1 MFWRRQ
7 EYASGAAVSLR
18 LRRLVSLK
26 MRIAIREQLAAVV
39 ILAVGFA
46 LAVVSIPVWVFVNS
60 FVAGVESDGLSLT
73 ASLKAARIASEI
85 NLIQTACQTISTR
98 LLLQDG
104 FRKFYNSQVN
114 NKTDA
119 DLWVGA
125 QSDIESALART
136 GFSGLLQARVYSRN
150 TTGDPKGL
158 FGVTGNGATESGRIL
173 LPYTAPNGSQVHLGD
188 PEYGFP
194 PSLYPNITY
203 RDLGRPSEAMP
214 NTTAFSAAVFPGV
227 SLGNGSEKA
236 GVLLGPLV
244 INSSFA
250 LLSITIPVRD
260 VKNSQYIIGYMT
272 LVANSKALVEVQTS
286 VEGLGNTGIVLFIGS
301 VNPWN
306 HFSAPVAASN
316 RTWVPPLEE
325 FREQEVQFLLP
336 PQPAAGQRDR
346 HNQRSFGSGRYS
358 DAFPLHQY
366 PAVLNVLSSQN
377 PKYVNTNPR
386 FLSLPSRDRWLQ

>member
-1 MFWRRQ
+1 
-7 EYASGAAVSLR
+7 
-18 LRRLVSLK
+18 

>member
-1 MFWRRQ
+1 LFFDIRPGSAAAPCFGRDKK
-7 EYASGAAVSLR
+7 EYASGAAVPLR
-18 LRRLVSLK
+18 LRRSVCLK

-39 ILAVGFA
+39 ILTVGVA
-46 LAVVSIPVWVFVNS
+46 LAIVSIPVWVFVNS
-60 FVAGVESDGLSLT
+60 FVGGVESDGLSLT

-104 FRKFYNSQVN
+104 FTKFYNSSAN
-114 NKTDA
+114 NETD
-119 DLWVGA
+119 DDPWTGA
-125 QSDIESALART
+125 QSDIESALSRT
-136 GFSGLLQARVYSRN
+136 GFSGLLQARLYSRN

-158 FGVTGNGATESGRIL
+158 FSITGNGARESGRIL
-173 LPYTAPNGSQVHLGD
+173 LPYAAPNGSQVHLGD

-203 RDLGRPSEAMP
+203 RDLDRPNEAMP
-214 NTTAFSAAVFPGV
+214 STNAFSAAVFPGV

-244 INSSFA
+244 INSTFA

-260 VKNSQYIIGYMT
+260 VKNTEYIIGYMT
-272 LVANSKALVEVQTS
+272 LVANSKTLVEVQNS
-286 VEGLGNTGIVLFIGS
+286 VEGLGSTGIVLFIGS

-325 FREQEVQFLLP
+325 FRKQEVQFLLP

-346 HNQRSFGSGRYS
+346 HNHRSFGSGRYS
-358 DAFPLHQY
+358 DAFALHQY
-366 PAVLNVLSSQN
+366 PAVLNVLSTQN
-377 PKYVNTNPR
+377 P
-386 FLSLPSRDRWLQ
+386 